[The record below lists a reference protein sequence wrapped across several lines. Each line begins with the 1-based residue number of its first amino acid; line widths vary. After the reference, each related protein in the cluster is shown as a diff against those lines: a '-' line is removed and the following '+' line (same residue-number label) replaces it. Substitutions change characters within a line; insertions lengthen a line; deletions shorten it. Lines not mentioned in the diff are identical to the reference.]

1 MYGDAQS
8 LTCNTLAT
16 GGASVAIRIP
26 FTARATHD
34 ADSMTPPIRTL
45 IVDDEPLAREG
56 LRVRLARESDVEIV
70 GEAIDGDSAIEAIQ
84 ALTPDLVFLDVQ
96 MPGLGGF
103 DVLERVSGTHLPV
116 VIFVTAYDQYALK
129 AFDVHALDY
138 LLKPFSDAR
147 FAQALDR
154 ARQAVSSASE
164 ADRDVDRR
172 VAALLA
178 ARADARPAKTWLT
191 RLPVKD
197 RDRFLLLRVEEIT
210 WIEAAQNYVQIHAR
224 KHEFLVRCTMADLE
238 AQLDPAKFS
247 RIHRSALV
255 NLDRIREIRPAWHGD
270 FDVILEDGTQLKLS
284 RHYRDRLLT
293 TPGASDDT

>member
-1 MYGDAQS
+1 MPQ
-8 LTCNTLAT
+8 
-16 GGASVAIRIP
+16 
-26 FTARATHD
+26 
-34 ADSMTPPIRTL
+34 TPPIRTL

-56 LRVRLARESDVEIV
+56 LRVRLARESGVEIV
-70 GEAIDGDSAIEAIQ
+70 GEAIDGDSAIEPIQ
-84 ALTPDLVFLDVQ
+84 AQTPDLVFLDVQ
-96 MPGLGGF
+96 MPGMRGF

-164 ADRDVDRR
+164 ADRDADRR

-224 KHEFLVRCTMADLE
+224 KHELTAERPVVRSAPFCGAGAASARQFLVRCTMADLE

>member
-1 MYGDAQS
+1 
-8 LTCNTLAT
+8 
-16 GGASVAIRIP
+16 
-26 FTARATHD
+26 
-34 ADSMTPPIRTL
+34 MTPNPPKEPIRTL

-56 LRVRLARESDVEIV
+56 LRVRLSREADVDIV
-70 GEAIDGDSAIEAIQ
+70 GEAIDGDSAIDAIH

-103 DVLERVSGTHLPV
+103 DVLERVSATHLPV

-154 ARQAVSSASE
+154 ARQAVSSASD

-197 RDRFLLLRVEEIT
+197 RDRFLLLRIEEIT

-224 KHEFLVRCTMADLE
+224 KHEYLVRCTMADLE

-293 TPGASDDT
+293 TPGASDDS

>member
-1 MYGDAQS
+1 M
-8 LTCNTLAT
+8 
-16 GGASVAIRIP
+16 
-26 FTARATHD
+26 
-34 ADSMTPPIRTL
+34 IRTL

-56 LRVRLARESDVEIV
+56 LRVRLSRETDITIV
-70 GEAIDGDSAIEAIQ
+70 GEAIDGVAAVDAILAM
-84 ALTPDLVFLDVQ
+84 TPDLLFLDVQ

-103 DVLERVSGTHLPV
+103 DVLERISETHLPI
-116 VIFVTAYDQYALK
+116 VIFITAYDQYAIK

-147 FAQALDR
+147 FAQALER
-154 ARQAVSSASE
+154 ARRAHADTDRE
-164 ADRDVDRR
+164 ADRR
-172 VAALLA
+172 VAALLSA
-178 ARADARPAKTWLT
+178 QAEARPRAYLT

-197 RDRFLLLRVEEIT
+197 RDRFLLLRVEEIE
-210 WIEAAQNYVQIHAR
+210 WVDAAQNYVQIHAR

-238 AQLDPAKFS
+238 SQLDPAKFT

-293 TPGASDDT
+293 TPGASDES

>member
-1 MYGDAQS
+1 
-8 LTCNTLAT
+8 
-16 GGASVAIRIP
+16 
-26 FTARATHD
+26 
-34 ADSMTPPIRTL
+34 MTNPQNPTIRTL

-56 LRVRLARESDVEIV
+56 LRVRLSREADVDIV
-70 GEAIDGDSAIEAIQ
+70 GEAIDGDSAIEAIH

-154 ARQAVSSASE
+154 ARQAVTSSASD

-178 ARADARPAKTWLT
+178 ARADAKPVKTWLT

-238 AQLDPAKFS
+238 SQLDPAKFS

-293 TPGASDDT
+293 APGASDES

>member
-1 MYGDAQS
+1 MPNANAPQ
-8 LTCNTLAT
+8 
-16 GGASVAIRIP
+16 
-26 FTARATHD
+26 
-34 ADSMTPPIRTL
+34 PIRTL

-56 LRVRLARESDVEIV
+56 LRVRLSREADVEIV
-70 GEAIDGDSAIEAIQ
+70 GEAIDGDSAIEAIH
-84 ALTPDLVFLDVQ
+84 ALAPDLVFLDVQ

-103 DVLERVSGTHLPV
+103 DVLERVSATHLPG

-147 FAQALDR
+147 FSQALDR
-154 ARQAVSSASE
+154 ARQAVSTAAD

-172 VAALLA
+172 VAALIA

-238 AQLDPAKFS
+238 GQLDP
-247 RIHRSALV
+247 
-255 NLDRIREIRPAWHGD
+255 
-270 FDVILEDGTQLKLS
+270 
-284 RHYRDRLLT
+284 
-293 TPGASDDT
+293 

>member
-1 MYGDAQS
+1 MTMNATDPTSA
-8 LTCNTLAT
+8 NTIAP
-16 GGASVAIRIP
+16 RI
-26 FTARATHD
+26 
-34 ADSMTPPIRTL
+34 IRTL

-56 LRVRLARESDVEIV
+56 LRVRLTRERDVEIV
-70 GEAIDGDSAIEAIQ
+70 GEAIDGVAAIEAIRGL
-84 ALTPDLVFLDVQ
+84 APDLVFLDVQ

-103 DVLERVSGTHLPV
+103 DVLERVSETHLPI

-147 FAQALDR
+147 FALALER
-154 ARQAVSSASE
+154 ARHALSSD
-164 ADRDVDRR
+164 ADRDADRR

-178 ARADARPAKTWLT
+178 AHADARAKPYLT

-197 RDRFLLLRVEEIT
+197 RDRFLLLRIEEIT

-224 KHEFLVRCTMADLE
+224 RGTFLVRGTMADLE
-238 AQLDPAKFS
+238 AQLDPTRFT
-247 RIHRSALV
+247 RIHRSTLV
-255 NLDRIREIRPAWHGD
+255 NLDRIREIRPGWHGD
-270 FDVILEDGTQLKLS
+270 FDVVLEDGTQLKLS

-293 TPGASDDT
+293 TPGAPDAAR